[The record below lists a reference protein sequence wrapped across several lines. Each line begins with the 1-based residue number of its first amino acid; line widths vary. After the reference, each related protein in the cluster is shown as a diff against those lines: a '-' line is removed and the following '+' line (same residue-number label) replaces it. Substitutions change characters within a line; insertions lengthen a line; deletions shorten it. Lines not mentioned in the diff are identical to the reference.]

1 MIHNKVNQLEFRIMN
16 TQRNTKNRRGGIL
29 PLMAIMLPVTLTIVA
44 FAINLAYLE
53 LNRTEMFVATDSASR
68 AAGRE
73 FALTGSQTAAITA
86 GKKAAAKNLVGGKVL
101 SIDDSDF
108 VFGEASRTD
117 EKSRYNFK
125 KGGDFPNAVEVT
137 IRRTKA
143 SSNGALTM
151 LFPFSPTGASID
163 VTRTSRANQVEADI
177 ALIIDRSGS
186 MAYAE
191 NEKAVYPPFPK
202 ASPVGWNFGQAAPTP
217 SRWRSV
223 VDSVDVFLKE
233 LNNTPMKENVALLT
247 YASDAVTDVGMTAE
261 YSKVKTALDVYT
273 KTFNSGATNIS
284 GGLDGGRKIL
294 TSVGAR
300 TFSAKIIVLLTD
312 GIDTTGADLVK
323 AAKTVADQKIM
334 IFTVTYSDEADKA
347 TMLKVAKAAKGT
359 HFHAKNAADLSAIFK
374 DIARQI
380 PVLITQ

>member
-1 MIHNKVNQLEFRIMN
+1 MIPNKVLQLEFRIMN
-16 TQRNTKNRRGGIL
+16 TQRITKNRRGGIL
-29 PLMAIMLPVTLTIVA
+29 PLMAVMLPVILTIVA
-44 FAINLAYLE
+44 FAINLAYCE
-53 LNRTEMFVATDSASR
+53 LSRTEMFVAADSASR

-73 FALTGSQTAAITA
+73 FALTGNQNAAITA
-86 GKKAAAKNLVGGKVL
+86 GKNAAAKNLVGGKVL
-101 SIDDSDF
+101 SIDNSDF
-108 VFGEASRTD
+108 VFGEAARTD
-117 EKSRYNFK
+117 EKSRYSFTP
-125 KGGDFPNAVEVT
+125 GGAFPNAVELT
-137 IRRTKA
+137 LRRTKA

-151 LFPFSPTGASID
+151 LFPFSPTGTSID
-163 VTRTSRANQVEADI
+163 ITRTSRTNQVEADI

-202 ASPVGWNFGQAAPTP
+202 ASPVGWNFGQAAPNP

-247 YASDAVTDVGMTAE
+247 YASNAVTDVGMTVD

-284 GGLDGGRKIL
+284 GGLDGGKKIL
-294 TSVGAR
+294 TSVGVR
-300 TFSAKIIVLLTD
+300 TFSAKIMVLLTD

-323 AAKTVADQKIM
+323 AAKSVADQKIM
-334 IFTVTYSDEADKA
+334 VFTVTFSDEADKT
-347 TMLKVAKAAKGT
+347 TMTKVAQAAMGT
-359 HFHAKNAADLSAIFK
+359 HFHAKTAADLSAIFK

-380 PVLITQ
+380 PVLITK